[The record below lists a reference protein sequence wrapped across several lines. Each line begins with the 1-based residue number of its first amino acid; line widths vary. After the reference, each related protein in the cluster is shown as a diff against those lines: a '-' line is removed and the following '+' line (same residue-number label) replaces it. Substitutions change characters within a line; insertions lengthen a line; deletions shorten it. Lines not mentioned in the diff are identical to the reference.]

1 MPRDD
6 QIMPD
11 TTPTDKTPATDI
23 PLFRSRKLSPYTRE
37 RIAKGTDIYLKVDEN
52 KETSFYILHWTEEE
66 NGRTTGSEDDK
77 KVAYSTV
84 ANSEEIHRDFFSI
97 STVPISEEIHRDRFS
112 ISTVPISEEC
122 AIRLL
127 RGLVIMP
134 DTRSG
139 VEFGNILKH
148 VPGYFRSVKR
158 SLDVVHVVQDDS
170 CRKYFEMLN
179 LDRDEA

>member
-6 QIMPD
+6 LTMPD
-11 TTPTDKTPATDI
+11 TTTPDKTPGTDPATGI
-23 PLFRSRKLSPYTRE
+23 PLFRSRKLSPYTMK
-37 RIAKGTDIYLKVDEN
+37 RISKGTDIYLKVDEH

-66 NGRTTGSEDDK
+66 KGCTKGSEDCRK
-77 KVAYSTV
+77 IPYSYSTV
-84 ANSEEIHRDFFSI
+84 TIN
-97 STVPISEEIHRDRFS
+97 
-112 ISTVPISEEC
+112 EEC

-139 VEFGNILKH
+139 VEFGNILKY

-158 SLDVVHVVQDDS
+158 SLDVVYVVQDDS
-170 CRKYFEMLN
+170 CEKYFEYF
-179 LDRDEA
+179 RQGPEISQ